1 MDLTGCNDCEEQK
14 ENDSKGTKKEPFIAL
29 EDTMSAFVESFL
41 STKSLSNTV
50 NNQENSDTFL
60 DGFID

>member
-29 EDTMSAFVESFL
+29 EDTMSAFIESFIL
-41 STKSLSNTV
+41 NSLSNPV
-50 NNQENSDTFL
+50 NCQETSDK
-60 DGFID
+60 